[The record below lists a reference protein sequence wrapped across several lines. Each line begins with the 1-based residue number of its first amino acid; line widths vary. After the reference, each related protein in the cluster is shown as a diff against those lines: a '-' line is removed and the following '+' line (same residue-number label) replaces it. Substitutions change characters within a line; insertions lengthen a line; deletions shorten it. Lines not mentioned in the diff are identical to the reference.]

1 MLRHLRQKPSEL
13 GFELG
18 LVWVTKGLAL
28 NRGALIPVL
37 GNREKQEMNVHA
49 IAFSAHR
56 STNKRGEGG
65 REKGQVSSPNVQR
78 VTNTESAL

>member
-37 GNREKQEMNVHA
+37 GNREKQEVNVHA
-49 IAFSAHR
+49 IALSAHR
-56 STNKRGEGG
+56 STDAETRGTRVAGRRGG
-65 REKGQVSSPNVQR
+65 
-78 VTNTESAL
+78 